1 MLPVEA
7 VCTRNILAT
16 GPGDTF
22 FRLRCVSLGGAGGA
36 GSKRETVRAAFDV
49 VTRGKKRAFVWVGT
63 AFASGRWLERQA
75 NLTQRGAQLHD

>member
-49 VTRGKKRAFVWVGT
+49 VTRGKKRAFAWVGT
-63 AFASGRWLERQA
+63 GLRSRPLGKKQA
-75 NLTQRGAQLHD
+75 NLTEQEPAS